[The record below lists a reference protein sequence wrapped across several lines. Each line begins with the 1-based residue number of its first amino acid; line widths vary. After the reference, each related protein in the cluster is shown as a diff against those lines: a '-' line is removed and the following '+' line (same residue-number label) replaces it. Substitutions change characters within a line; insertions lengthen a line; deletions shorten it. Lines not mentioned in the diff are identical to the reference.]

1 MRYKQ
6 LASHQRYQIYA
17 LLKIGQTKTKIA
29 EIIGVHKSTIS
40 RELKRNQGKRGYRP
54 KQAQEKADQRKRVRI
69 KHKIN
74 QETWEWVERHLELDW
89 SPEQISGWRKM
100 NGMSKISHEWI
111 YHYIFEDKAAGGTL
125 WKHLR
130 VQKGKKKRY
139 GKQDR
144 RGNLPNRVSID
155 ERPMEVEEKE
165 RIGDWEVDTVVSK
178 GRKQALVTLTD
189 RKSRLILMKR
199 IVDRTA
205 ISVKNSVIQLLEPFR
220 EQTHTITCDNGKEF
234 SLHEEIAQAL
244 RTEIYFAHPYASW
257 ERGANENA
265 NGLIRQYFSKKMN
278 FKDISDNQVELALMR
293 LNHRP
298 RKCLGYKSP
307 FMVFFQEIQSV
318 ALNT

>member
-1 MRYKQ
+1 LPQ
-6 LASHQRYQIYA
+6 INDQIYA
-17 LLKIGQTKTKIA
+17 LLKIGQTKSKIA
-29 EIIGVHKSTIS
+29 EVLGVHKSTIS
-40 RELKRNQGKRGYRP
+40 RELKRNKGKRGYRP
-54 KQAQEKADQRKRVRI
+54 KQAQEMADQRKRVRI
-69 KHKIN
+69 KQRIDHD
-74 QETWEWVERHLELDW
+74 TWKWIERHLKLDW

-111 YHYIFEDKAAGGTL
+111 YHYIYEEKAAGGTL

-155 ERPMEVEEKE
+155 ERPMEVEVKE
-165 RIGDWEVDTVVSK
+165 RIGDWEVDTVISK

-244 RTEIYFAHPYASW
+244 RTNVYFAHPYASW

-265 NGLIRQYFSKKMN
+265 NGLIRQYFPKKMN
-278 FKDISDNQVELALMR
+278 FKEITDNQVELALMR

-298 RKCLGYKSP
+298 RKCLGFKSP

>member
-1 MRYKQ
+1 
-6 LASHQRYQIYA
+6 
-17 LLKIGQTKTKIA
+17 LKIGQTKTKIA
-29 EIIGVHKSTIS
+29 EVLGVHKSTIN
-40 RELKRNQGKRGYRP
+40 RELKRNTRKGGYRP
-54 KQAQEKADQRKRVRI
+54 NQAQEKSDLRKRVRI
-69 KHKIN
+69 KQRIHHD
-74 QETWEWVERHLELDW
+74 TWKWIERRLKLDW
-89 SPEQISGWRKM
+89 SPEQISGWRKI

-111 YHYIFEDKAAGGTL
+111 HHYIHEDKATGGLL

-144 RGNLPNRVSID
+144 RGNLPNRVSI
-155 ERPMEVEEKE
+155 EARPVIVEEKE

-205 ISVKNSVIQLLEPFR
+205 ISVKTSVIQLLEPFR
-220 EQTHTITCDNGKEF
+220 EQTHIITCDNGKEF

-244 RTEIYFAHPYASW
+244 HTDVYFAHPYASW

-265 NGLIRQYFSKKMN
+265 NGLIRQYFPKKMN
-278 FKDISDNQVELALMR
+278 FNEIIDDQVELALMR

-307 FMVFFQEIQSV
+307 FMVFFHEIQFV

>member
-1 MRYKQ
+1 M
-6 LASHQRYQIYA
+6 
-17 LLKIGQTKTKIA
+17 KIGQTKTKIA
-29 EIIGVHKSTIS
+29 EVLGVHKSTIS
-40 RELKRNQGKRGYRP
+40 RELKRNKGKRGYRP
-54 KQAQEKADQRKRVRI
+54 KQAQEKTDQRKRDRI

-74 QETWEWVERHLELDW
+74 QETWKWIKRHIELDW
-89 SPEQISGWRKM
+89 SPEQISGWRKT
-100 NGMSKISHEWI
+100 NGMSTISHEWI
-111 YHYIFEDKAAGGTL
+111 YHHIYEDKKAGGNL
-125 WKHLR
+125 WKHLC
-130 VQKGKKKRY
+130 VQKGNKKRY

-155 ERPMEVEEKE
+155 QRPIEVEEKE

-189 RKSRLILMKR
+189 RKSRLILMKK

-205 ISVKNSVIQLLEPFR
+205 ISVKNSVTQLLEPFR
-220 EQTHTITCDNGKEF
+220 EHIHTITCDNGKEF
-234 SLHEEIAQAL
+234 SLHEEIAQVL
-244 RTEIYFAHPYASW
+244 RTDEYFAHPYASW

-278 FKDISDNQVELALMR
+278 FKDITDDQVELAMIR

-298 RKCLGYKSP
+298 RKCLGFKSP

>member
-6 LASHQRYQIYA
+6 LASNQRYQIYV
-17 LLKIGQTKTKIA
+17 LLKIGQTKAKIA
-29 EIIGVHKSTIS
+29 EVLGVHKSTIS
-40 RELKRNQGKRGYRP
+40 RELKRNTGKRGYRP
-54 KQAQEKADQRKRVRI
+54 NQAQEKTDQRKRDRI

-74 QETWEWVERHLELDW
+74 QETWKWIKRHIELDW
-89 SPEQISGWRKM
+89 SPEQISGWRKT
-100 NGMSKISHEWI
+100 NEMSTISHEWI
-111 YHYIFEDKAAGGTL
+111 YHYIYEDKKAGGKL
-125 WKHLR
+125 WEHLR
-130 VQKGKKKRY
+130 IQKGKKKRY
-139 GKQDR
+139 GKQER

-155 ERPMEVEEKE
+155 ERPVEVEGKE
-165 RIGDWEVDTVVSK
+165 RIGDWEVDTVIST

-189 RKSRLILMKR
+189 RKSRLILMKK

-205 ISVKNSVIQLLEPFR
+205 ISVKNSVTQLLEPFR
-220 EQTHTITCDNGKEF
+220 EHTHTITCDNGKEF
-234 SLHEEIAQAL
+234 SLHEEIAQVL
-244 RTEIYFAHPYASW
+244 QTNVYFAHPYASW

-278 FKDISDNQVELALMR
+278 FKDVTDDQVELAMMR

-298 RKCLGYKSP
+298 RKCLEFKSP